1 MLFHITHVHSA
12 ESCPYHDPETV
23 AKTYGKA
30 LLGFEEAGVTLHGA
44 YVDGPGHTFYMI
56 VESDELPKIYAA
68 LGPIID
74 AGSAE
79 IRPVRDAVA
88 TVRERMSSD

>member
-1 MLFHITHVHSA
+1 MLFHITHIHSA

-44 YVDGPGHTFYMI
+44 YVDALSPTDS
-56 VESDELPKIYAA
+56 ESGFTNILIKN
-68 LGPIID
+68 
-74 AGSAE
+74 
-79 IRPVRDAVA
+79 
-88 TVRERMSSD
+88 